1 MCILHIDFHGC
12 STFHGHPS
20 IRPIWKNLQASVERW
35 DPTAPLW
42 TKEVGN
48 CQPIATSHD
57 ENIPQ
62 MVVVVVNC
70 KGNLGP
76 PAISGTSRWVKY

>member
-1 MCILHIDFHGC
+1 MHVYTHMMTYVKKKIYIYTNVYTASRFPWVLP
-12 STFHGHPS
+12 FHGHPS
-20 IRPIWKNLQASVERW
+20 IRQTWKNLQASVERW

-62 MVVVVVNC
+62 MVVVE
-70 KGNLGP
+70 L
-76 PAISGTSRWVKY
+76 